1 MKNRENILR
10 ELDKIESL
18 TNQLNLIVK
27 RQEPIS
33 AYMETLEKIRERVD
47 QARLYVNNEPINGY
61 ELNVAAR

>member
-18 TNQLNLIVK
+18 TNQLNLIIK

-33 AYMETLEKIRERVD
+33 VYMETLEKLRERVD
-47 QARLYVNNEPINGY
+47 QARLYVNNEPIGGY